1 MVDIA
6 FVDQRDHSELH
17 RCAASSV
24 VETERLVSD
33 LLYPPFLLRTDVPV
47 DPINLPIARHAFEHD
62 LCRFAIP
69 KLPIIIMVEPEAEHF
84 LWRCNAQMVLKVICP
99 QRPVEPLGQNVV
111 HIRFE
116 FE

>member
-6 FVDQRDHSELH
+6 FANQRDHSELH

-24 VETERLVSD
+24 VKTERLVSD
-33 LLYPPFLLRTDVPV
+33 LLHSPFFLRTDVPV
-47 DPINLPIARHAFEHD
+47 DPINLPVARHAFEHD
-62 LCRFAIP
+62 FCRFATLE
-69 KLPIIIMVEPEAEHF
+69 LPMVEPEAEHC
-84 LWRCNAQMVLKVICP
+84 LWRCNAQRVSKVISP

-116 FE
+116 FG